1 MKVLII
7 EDEMVAANQLKIMI
21 REYQRDIEI
30 LDILDNNLDSINYL
44 TTHKPD
50 LIFMDIHL
58 ADGLCFEIFEQI
70 AVDTPVIFTTA
81 YDQYTLKAFK
91 SLG

>member
-30 LDILDNNLDSINYL
+30 LDILDNNLIV
-44 TTHKPD
+44 
-50 LIFMDIHL
+50 LI
-58 ADGLCFEIFEQI
+58 
-70 AVDTPVIFTTA
+70 T
-81 YDQYTLKAFK
+81 
-91 SLG
+91 